1 MGEGQVTPMDWLYLV
16 GLLAGL
22 TVILYVVA
30 MVITSLKR

>member
-1 MGEGQVTPMDWLYLV
+1 MSAMDWLYLV

-30 MVITSLKR
+30 MFITASRR

>member
-1 MGEGQVTPMDWLYLV
+1 MDWLYLV

-30 MVITSLKR
+30 MFIASTRRY

>member
-1 MGEGQVTPMDWLYLV
+1 MSGMDWVYLV

-30 MVITSLKR
+30 MFITSLKG